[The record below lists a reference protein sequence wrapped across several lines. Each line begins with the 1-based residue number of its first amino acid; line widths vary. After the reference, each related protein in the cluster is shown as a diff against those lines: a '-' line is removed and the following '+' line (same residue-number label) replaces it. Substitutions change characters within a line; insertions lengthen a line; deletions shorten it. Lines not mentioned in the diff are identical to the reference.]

1 MKRFKTFLIVV
12 SVLLVSA
19 AISWSLSL
27 LFRKPVD
34 GIDLGRGEIAVIKV
48 KGVIRE
54 ADSYLK
60 LLDRVEKDS
69 RVKAVVLR
77 VNSPG
82 GVVGAC
88 QEIHD
93 KVVELSERKPVV
105 VSMESVAASG
115 GLYISVGATKI
126 VANPGTI
133 TGSIGVILQTYNVS
147 KLIKRI
153 GIEVITVKSG
163 PYKDLLNPFRKPD
176 PKQIKVVQKL
186 IDSSYMQ
193 FVRAVAEGRHL
204 PVEKVKKFADGRIFT
219 GEEAKRLGLVDY
231 LGNFDRAVEV
241 ARELGK
247 CPNAKVVF
255 VKQRESFIDRIF
267 GKGSESLLKTL
278 IRAING
284 NVEEIRTM
292 YLLN

>member
-1 MKRFKTFLIVV
+1 MRKLKTFLIVV
-12 SVLLVSA
+12 AVLIVSA
-19 AISWSLSL
+19 FISWGISSL
-27 LFRKPVD
+27 FNQPVD
-34 GIDLGRGEIAVIKV
+34 GIEIGRGKVAVIKV
-48 KGVIRE
+48 VGVIRE
-54 ADSYLK
+54 ADGYLE
-60 LLDRVEKDS
+60 LLNRAEKDED
-69 RVKAVVLR
+69 VKAVILR

-93 KVVELSERKPVV
+93 KVVKLAEKKPVV

-147 KLIKRI
+147 ELIKKL
-153 GIEVITVKSG
+153 GVDVITVKSG
-163 PYKDLLNPFRKPD
+163 PYKDLLNPFKKPD
-176 PKQIKVVQKL
+176 PEQIAIVQKL
-186 IDSSYMQ
+186 IDDSYMQ
-193 FVRAVAEGRHL
+193 FVRAVAEGRKL
-204 PVEKVKKFADGRIFT
+204 PIEKVKKFADGRIFT

-231 LGNFDRAVEV
+231 LGNFERAVEV
-241 ARELGK
+241 AKELGK
-247 CPNAKVVF
+247 CPDARVIYLK
-255 VKQRESFIDRIF
+255 KKESFIDRIL
-267 GKGSESLLKTL
+267 GEGSENILKTI
-278 IRAING
+278 IRALNG

>member
-1 MKRFKTFLIVV
+1 MKKAKTLLIVIAVVIFSSLITFTV
-12 SVLLVSA
+12 SGLL
-19 AISWSLSL
+19 
-27 LFRKPVD
+27 RKPVD
-34 GIDLGRGEIAVIKV
+34 GIGIGRGEIAVIKV
-48 KGVIRE
+48 SGVISD
-54 ADSYLK
+54 ADRYLQM
-60 LLDRVEKDS
+60 LDRVEKN
-69 RVKAVVLR
+69 RNVKAVIIR

-93 KVVELSERKPVV
+93 KIVEITEKKPVV

-147 KLIKRI
+147 KLIKKI

-163 PYKDLLNPFRKPD
+163 PYKDLLNPFEKPD
-176 PKQIKVVQKL
+176 PKQIAVVQQL
-186 IDSSYMQ
+186 INNSYMQ
-193 FVRAVAEGRHL
+193 FVKAVAEGRHL

-219 GEEAKRLGLVDY
+219 GEEAKKLGLVDY

-241 ARELGK
+241 ARKLGN
-247 CPNAKVVF
+247 CPEAKVVF
-255 VKQRESFIDRIF
+255 IRQEGGLLDRIL
-267 GKGSESLLKTL
+267 GKGSESILRNIIGAL
-278 IRAING
+278 NG
-284 NVEEIRTM
+284 NVEKVRTM